1 VTWLILVVLDK
12 TMGIRASKEDE
23 IGGLDLAVHGEFMYE
38 VYPHYYLKQKYDA
51 AHKAQ
56 SPEQAQHPLAQPQV
70 QTQTKVQIQPMQIE
84 SKTTVDIR

>member
-1 VTWLILVVLDK
+1 
-12 TMGIRASKEDE
+12 
-23 IGGLDLAVHGEFMYE
+23 MYE